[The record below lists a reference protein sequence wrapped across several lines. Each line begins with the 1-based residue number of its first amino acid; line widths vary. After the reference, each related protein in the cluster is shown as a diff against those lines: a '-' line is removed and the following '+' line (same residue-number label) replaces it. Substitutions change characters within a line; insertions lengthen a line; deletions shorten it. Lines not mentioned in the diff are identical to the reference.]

1 MKNRTIVV
9 TLRLLTAMLMSC
21 GPGARESTVS
31 YAPQPWPA
39 RVWAS
44 EVPPGCPF
52 ERSKD
57 LVAVAFTRNA
67 VAYTD
72 ADTWYPSWA
81 PDGNMYS
88 GWTDGEIGEEGCHS
102 HGGKAPPG
110 TARRAG

>member
-9 TLRLLTAMLMSC
+9 TLSLLAAMLMSC
-21 GPGARESTVS
+21 GPRVHEGTVA

-44 EVPPGCPF
+44 DVPSDCPF

-57 LVAVAFTRNA
+57 LAAVAFTRNA

-81 PDGNMYS
+81 LDGNMYS
-88 GWTDGEIGEEGCHS
+88 G
-102 HGGKAPPG
+102 
-110 TARRAG
+110 